1 MLLQA
6 VRGGSKITDAHL
18 MVVEKDVVVGSTKTR
33 IHCYAPTLD
42 GNGRLRTQLLAE
54 FLRNRVIEYAIPRKR
69 LEQAQKNLEETGS
82 FAEIVKLHEHAKGL
96 FTDLKNTGEGGELL
110 LFALAEAVF
119 ELAQVICKMSLKTS
133 TSMHYH
139 GADGVYAS
147 CDDGGVLNL
156 YWGESKLYGN
166 VTNAITD
173 CLGSLAPYLRD
184 ELGANSASAQD
195 LFLANEYAD
204 FTDPNLLAAFKRF
217 FDPDDPMSQ
226 KLRLCGI
233 ALVGFDCDGFPADG
247 ESGEWA
253 QIESNLKAQFPSWN
267 GHVGKRVT
275 TEKLETFDI
284 HFICV
289 PMRSADEFRKAFLKL
304 LEA

>member
-1 MLLQA
+1 M
-6 VRGGSKITDAHL
+6 
-18 MVVEKDVVVGSTKTR
+18 EKKNRTF
-33 IHCYAPTLD
+33 TLWMGKND
-42 GNGRLRTQLLAE
+42 SSLNTVYLA
-54 FLRNRVIEYAIPRKR
+54 A
-69 LEQAQKNLEETGS
+69 NLS
-82 FAEIVKLHEHAKGL
+82 
-96 FTDLKNTGEGGELL
+96 
-110 LFALAEAVF
+110 
-119 ELAQVICKMSLKTS
+119 ELAWGVLEVLLRVHQDHFRRIGVVLVKPS
-133 TSMHYH
+133 
-139 GADGVYAS
+139 GDDGTGGPPS
-147 CDDGGVLNL
+147 DDGGVLNL

-284 HFICV
+284 HFIC
-289 PMRSADEFRKAFLKL
+289 
-304 LEA
+304 